1 MIGSAIANLDLINGI
16 IAGICSLLQLVLKK
30 KSAIN
35 YLLALLY
42 FLMACLLIYFW
53 SFRLGSIY
61 NIPYLIYSDLAI
73 TFAIG
78 PAAYLYIIRISGTK
92 KHLYFSALFHF
103 LPAVITMCMLLI
115 YNTADGSVLKYYLN
129 SRPEYPNYSENLF
142 IYILSIIADLSLVIY
157 FLLSIKKIYNLIV
170 SEKFRP
176 FKELHLV
183 FYVFIAVTV
192 SSSFLFYAHYL
203 RNDLL
208 ITFVSGINGIL
219 GVYYFLFSYRHP
231 EYTQMIIKK
240 PRGPKTP
247 AGLPGTVDFPQIME
261 DLINLME
268 TENLYRDPELSIQ
281 SLSNSLGISSDNLSL
296 VLNEKLGIN
305 FRTFIKR
312 YRLDEARKMLTENNG
327 KSILEIAFSVGFN
340 SKTSFNTVFSKA
352 TGLTPT
358 EYRRQYLKN

>member
-1 MIGSAIANLDLINGI
+1 MIGSAIANLNLINGI

-61 NIPYLIYSDLAI
+61 SIPYLIYSDLAI

-92 KHLYFSALFHF
+92 RHLYFSALFHF

-240 PRGPKTP
+240 
-247 AGLPGTVDFPQIME
+247 Q
-261 DLINLME
+261 
-268 TENLYRDPELSIQ
+268 
-281 SLSNSLGISSDNLSL
+281 
-296 VLNEKLGIN
+296 
-305 FRTFIKR
+305 
-312 YRLDEARKMLTENNG
+312 
-327 KSILEIAFSVGFN
+327 
-340 SKTSFNTVFSKA
+340 
-352 TGLTPT
+352 
-358 EYRRQYLKN
+358 